1 MGIVRG
7 RAARGLAAS
16 GVLLL
21 AACGLEEPV
30 GAPNRYAL
38 VLINDTQESRFWSV
52 EQPTGEMTR
61 FELQPCSSTSQD
73 LEARQAWEVEW
84 GAAIAVASDEVDL
97 LAAPYTVVEVVF
109 QPDGAVDVGAPR
121 AAAERPDAPHGPL
134 TCARS

>member
-1 MGIVRG
+1 MTTAHR
-7 RAARGLAAS
+7 LAAS
-16 GVLLL
+16 VVLLLL

-30 GAPNRYAL
+30 GAENRFAL

-52 EQPTGEMTR
+52 EQPTGEVTR

-109 QPDGAVDVGAPR
+109 QPDGSVEVGTPR
-121 AAAERPDAPHGPL
+121 AAAEQPDAPYGPL